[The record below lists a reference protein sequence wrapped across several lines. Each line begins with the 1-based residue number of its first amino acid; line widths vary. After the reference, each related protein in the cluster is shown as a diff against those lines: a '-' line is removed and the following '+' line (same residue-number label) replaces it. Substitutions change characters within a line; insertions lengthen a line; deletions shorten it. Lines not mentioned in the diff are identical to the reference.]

1 MFARTLLILPG
12 PLDSLQLGPLQL
24 KHVFL
29 EVLDHVAAERSSA
42 GKSGEFL
49 TACIPAAFVFS

>member
-1 MFARTLLILPG
+1 MFARALLILPG

-42 GKSGEFL
+42 GKSGEFP
-49 TACIPAAFVFS
+49 AAYIPAAFVFT